1 MLFFWTFYSPKKIL
15 ITCIT
20 IMAAYL
26 KFSFSF
32 IVMDEQ
38 AGSAGNSP
46 QHGRGSARQDVLR
59 CGWLRKQGGFV
70 KTWHTRWFVLRG
82 DQLYYYKDEDETK
95 ALVSGC
101 WFEISSFTHSFFKT
115 DSWRLYMQ
123 TYADVHIMLF
133 KVTRNY
139 HDILPVQ
146 FSCQDANKRGEDRVT
161 CFLPHWMMTCHGS
174 SSNNGDFYPRG
185 HAAGLE

>member
-1 MLFFWTFYSPKKIL
+1 
-15 ITCIT
+15 
-20 IMAAYL
+20 
-26 KFSFSF
+26 
-32 IVMDEQ
+32 MDEQ

-101 WFEISSFTHSFFKT
+101 WFEISSFTHSFL
-115 DSWRLYMQ
+115 RLTVGVFTCKHTQMCTLCCLKSTSQ
-123 TYADVHIMLF
+123 F
-133 KVTRNY
+133 TRNY

-146 FSCQDANKRGEDRVT
+146 ISCQDANKRGEDRVT
-161 CFLPHWMMTCHGS
+161 CFLPHWVMTCHGS

>member
-1 MLFFWTFYSPKKIL
+1 
-15 ITCIT
+15 
-20 IMAAYL
+20 
-26 KFSFSF
+26 
-32 IVMDEQ
+32 MDEQ

-101 WFEISSFTHSFFKT
+101 WFQISSFTHSFLMTVGVFTCKHT
-115 DSWRLYMQ
+115 QMCTLRCLKS
-123 TYADVHIMLF
+123 TSSF
-133 KVTRNY
+133 TRNY
-139 HDILPVQ
+139 HNILRVQ
-146 FSCQDANKRGEDRVT
+146 ISCQDANKRGEDRAT
-161 CFLPHWMMTCHGS
+161 WFLPHWMMTCHGS